1 MELIIRQWPIT
12 TNITASVKRKCF
24 FSFNYRVTM
33 DQVTPDRRQSED
45 TGLGRPK
52 GGTVTKFVS
61 RVIPHTDKGSWLSF
75 CLGFVFWLFL
85 FLLQALM
92 SGRRWNVQT
101 SKFKYSFFSKIQLSK
116 RLPQFPVILNYKIKA
131 NILL

>member
-1 MELIIRQWPIT
+1 
-12 TNITASVKRKCF
+12 
-24 FSFNYRVTM
+24 M

-61 RVIPHTDKGSWLSF
+61 LVIPHTDKGSWLSF

-92 SGRRWNVQT
+92 SGRR
-101 SKFKYSFFSKIQLSK
+101 
-116 RLPQFPVILNYKIKA
+116 
-131 NILL
+131 